1 MNVEV
6 FEIFPTPILKF
17 NIGRDFTKEE
27 IDFIISQEKKLV
39 EGRLYYGLEENTI
52 CKKKGLKSP
61 FSILYH

>member
-27 IDFIISQEKKLV
+27 IDFIISHEMTQLSANK
-39 EGRLYYGLEENTI
+39 Y
-52 CKKKGLKSP
+52 
-61 FSILYH
+61 